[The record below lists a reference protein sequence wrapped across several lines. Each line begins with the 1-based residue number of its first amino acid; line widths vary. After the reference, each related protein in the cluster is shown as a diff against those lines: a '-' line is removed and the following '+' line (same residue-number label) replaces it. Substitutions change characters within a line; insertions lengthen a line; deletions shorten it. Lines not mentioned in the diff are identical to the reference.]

1 MTIQRQPDETRLPL
15 VEPDTA
21 TGRTAE
27 LFEEAHKA
35 LGLTSNLVRAMA
47 NSPEVLKGH
56 LAFGTALGAG
66 SLPIDARLSIGL
78 LVAQELGD
86 DYGLSAHV
94 FLATRVAGLDEHQVT
109 RARRGEAD
117 DPVAAA
123 ALSLASALLGGG
135 KHPYPATG
143 RGILTEGQMV
153 EVAAH
158 VGVNTFTSRLA
169 LAARVPLDWPVVHHT
184 DLDPHPETRRTTV
197 QARMTN
203 PFYALPDALKGI
215 GSIFKAVGTGGITQ
229 NLQEIVGL
237 RASQINGCSA
247 CVHAHNLNLAKAGES
262 AERIGAVAAWREA
275 PLFDDAERAAL
286 ALTEA
291 VTRLADRSGEAVED
305 RLWNE
310 VADHFD
316 EKQIAALLLLIG
328 TTNLFNRINAA
339 VREPAGATWG

>member
-1 MTIQRQPDETRLPL
+1 MTIQRQPDEPRLPL

-27 LFEEAHKA
+27 LFEEAHRA

-47 NSPEVLKGH
+47 NSPEVLQGY

-66 SLPIDARLSIGL
+66 SLPVNARLSIGL
-78 LVAQELGD
+78 LVAQEHGD

-109 RARRGEAD
+109 RARHGKAD
-117 DPVAAA
+117 DPIAAA
-123 ALSLASALLGGG
+123 ALSLASALLNGEKRHNPGIS
-135 KHPYPATG
+135 
-143 RGILTEGQMV
+143 RGILTVGQTV

-184 DLDPHPETRRTTV
+184 DLVPPTDARRTTV

-215 GSIFKAVGTGGITQ
+215 GSIFQAVGTGGISHE
-229 NLQEIVGL
+229 LQEIVGL

-247 CVHAHNLNLAKAGES
+247 CVHAHNLNLAKAGET
-262 AERIGAVAAWREA
+262 AERIGAVSAWREA
-275 PLFDDAERAAL
+275 PFFDDAERAAL

-291 VTRLADRSGEAVED
+291 VTRLADRSGEAVDE
-305 RLWNE
+305 RLWDE

-316 EKQIAALLLLIG
+316 EKQIAALLLVIG
-328 TTNLFNRINAA
+328 VTNMFNRINAA
-339 VREPAGATWG
+339 VREPAGTTWG